1 MNSHPQSARST
12 ILSDNV
18 EEDEIMLLPKD
29 TQEDFNVLK
38 TLQEKY
44 VFRNDWRDISDFLTK
59 YPSLPSVLVEAH
71 HKLMKYFPNNP
82 PVFLSISIAPE
93 DLSEDQLVAS
103 VASGL
108 DANAAV
114 GTLSRFAEEWWL
126 DSLERTDGKLGITLE

>member
-1 MNSHPQSARST
+1 MNGHQQAARST

-18 EEDEIMLLPKD
+18 EEDEYMFLPKD
-29 TQEDFNVLK
+29 TLDFNVLK

-44 VFRNDWRDISDFLTK
+44 VFRNDWRDIWNFLTK

-71 HKLMKYFPNNP
+71 HNLMKYFPNNP
-82 PVFLSISIAPE
+82 QVFLSISIAPE

-108 DANAAV
+108 DVDAEMDALR
-114 GTLSRFAEEWWL
+114 TFDEEWWL
-126 DSLERTDGKLGITLE
+126 DSLERTDGKLCVTLE